1 MLPLLLLLSLPPQ
14 PPETIH
20 ATDDDFIRFAVAG
33 NMAEVELAKVA
44 VDHATDGSVKQFA
57 QQMVADHDKAGREI
71 KHIADLK
78 KIPIPTALDGEHA
91 ALKQKLLSLKGVDF
105 DRTFMDAMLDDHKKT
120 VAAFRDEAQHG
131 TDAAAKDYAKKTLP
145 IIEMH
150 RARAEKIDNDL
161 GSR

>member
-1 MLPLLLLLSLPPQ
+1 MIPALVLLWLAAQ

-20 ATDDDFIRFAVAG
+20 ATDDEFIRFAVAG
-33 NMAEVELAKVA
+33 NLAEVEIAKVA

-57 QQMVADHDKAGREI
+57 QQMVLDHDKAGREI

-78 KIPIPTALDGEHA
+78 TIPIPTALDGEHA
-91 ALKQKLLSLKGVDF
+91 ALKHKLLSLKGVDF
-105 DRTFMDAMLDDHKKT
+105 DRAFMDAMLDDHKKT
-120 VAAFRDEAQHG
+120 VAAFKDESEHG

-150 RARAEKIDNDL
+150 RARAEKIDTDL
-161 GSR
+161 GVR